1 MLVVLALVF
10 GAIAGAAAHY
20 ALPLRSLR
28 GVALGPL
35 LGSLLGAGTW
45 TAMSWAGVGPDQGW
59 IWLVSIAVPVVVTP
73 TALLVL
79 SRLRAAHDAR
89 TRTELGIA

>member
-10 GAIAGAAAHY
+10 GAIIGAAAHF

-28 GVALGPL
+28 GVAVGPI
-35 LGSLLGAGTW
+35 LGSILGTATW
-45 TAMSWAGVGPDQGW
+45 TALTWAGSAPAEPT
-59 IWLVSIAVPVVVTP
+59 IWLASIGLPLVLTPVAVV
-73 TALLVL
+73 AL
-79 SRLRAAHDAR
+79 SRLRQARDAR